1 MPELP
6 EVETVTRSILPLVGR
21 RIVNAEFR
29 NLRILRGG
37 DPDHMAAA
45 LAGRKIAGVKRYGK
59 FIVASIAPEAHS
71 DKKTPEAHSNKKTPE
86 AHSNKKTP
94 EAHSNKKTTAAHGG
108 SRGGFL
114 LIHLG
119 MTGRLLL
126 GGPAGKHTH
135 AIFTLDRGS
144 LLYDDSRQFGAI
156 EYSEE
161 FPRRVARLGPE
172 PLEIAAADF
181 IAAMKKRKTSVKA
194 LLLNQAFV
202 RGIGNIYADE
212 ALFRAGI
219 HPQTAASRLRPE
231 RARKLHAAI
240 AEVLTQAIEAGG
252 SSISDYVD
260 AEGRKGF
267 FQFQHRVYQRT
278 GEACVTCGAKIR
290 RILVAQ
296 RSSHYCPRC
305 QKR

>member
-6 EVETVTRSILPLVGR
+6 EVETVARSIAPLVGR
-21 RIVNAEFR
+21 RIVTAEFR
-29 NLRILRGG
+29 CLRILRGG
-37 DPDHMAAA
+37 DPDRMSSA

-59 FIVASIAPEAHS
+59 FLVVSL
-71 DKKTPEAHSNKKTPE
+71 
-86 AHSNKKTP
+86 
-94 EAHSNKKTTAAHGG
+94 GG
-108 SRGGFL
+108 GGYL
-114 LIHLG
+114 TLHLG

-126 GGPAGKHTH
+126 GGPTGKHTH

-144 LLYDDSRQFGAI
+144 LLFEDSRQFGAI

-161 FPRRVARLGPE
+161 FPKRVARLGPE
-172 PLEIAAADF
+172 PLEIPMEEFVAGL
-181 IAAMKKRKTSVKA
+181 KRRRTSVKA

-219 HPQTAASRLRPE
+219 HPLAQAARVRAD

-240 AEVLTQAIEAGG
+240 REVLAQAIEAGG

-260 AEGRKGF
+260 AQGRKGF
-267 FQFQHRVYQRT
+267 FQFQHRVYQRA
-278 GEACVTCGAKIR
+278 GEPCLACGARIR
-290 RILVAQ
+290 RVIVAQ
-296 RSSHYCPRC
+296 RSSHFCPRC
-305 QKR
+305 QAR